1 MQTIHILTQKKNSS
15 LRLYTSKLGVNKQL
29 CKNVSSYLKTNKEQ
43 KIIINKEQ
51 AKKKKQQII
60 PSPKSPE
67 KQNLGK
73 DNTGT

>member
-15 LRLYTSKLGVNKQL
+15 LRLYTSKLGVNKQP

-51 AKKKKQQII
+51 AKKKKTTNH
-60 PSPKSPE
+60 PKS
-67 KQNLGK
+67 
-73 DNTGT
+73 